1 MPGSV
6 HAAIAGMDNQPKPYD
21 IKERL
26 FEFAC
31 DVINAYPRHSKLD
44 LASIRVWGQVLS
56 SSTSSGAHLEEAQAG
71 GSDAHFIS
79 LTRGGLREIRESQYW
94 LRVMVA
100 TKLAN
105 YQSVG
110 PLVQESKEL
119 TAILTTIVKKSVK
132 KAEEKQKK
140 RIPK

>member
-1 MPGSV
+1 
-6 HAAIAGMDNQPKPYD
+6 
-21 IKERL
+21 
-26 FEFAC
+26 
-31 DVINAYPRHSKLD
+31 
-44 LASIRVWGQVLS
+44 
-56 SSTSSGAHLEEAQAG
+56 
-71 GSDAHFIS
+71 
-79 LTRGGLREIRESQYW
+79 
-94 LRVMVA
+94 MVA